1 LFEGRAP
8 PPALLTPAN
17 PNQNPTNPQNP
28 QKQQVKKEVDEAVEA
43 AKASPTP
50 PDHWLWKNV
59 YKNADHVALR
69 NIDGSPVTPV
79 YDPDYKQ

>member
-1 LFEGRAP
+1 M
-8 PPALLTPAN
+8 
-17 PNQNPTNPQNP
+17 
-28 QKQQVKKEVDEAVEA
+28 EA

-59 YKNADHVALR
+59 YKDASNVALR